1 MLHRQQD
8 ASRFGALIQN
18 PDWSD
23 QLDPDRERPRWEKVL
38 LDQIYQD
45 LAILHGVDEDWLR
58 EETLDYHAFDW
69 YHNPYTM
76 GAFAHFAP
84 GQYSTVFADIVQPA
98 AYGRFHFAGEV
109 ASHHHA
115 WVSGALDSAV
125 RVVDE
130 ILHWDFPFFR
140 PKFGKEHGRSLVFS
154 SEKSADEH
162 FTRGLFSNELEEAE
176 VQRPPQI

>member
-84 GQYSTVFADIVQPA
+84 GQYSTVLLISCNLLLMV
-98 AYGRFHFAGEV
+98 
-109 ASHHHA
+109 
-115 WVSGALDSAV
+115 VS
-125 RVVDE
+125 
-130 ILHWDFPFFR
+130 ILRAKWPVTTMHGSPGHWI
-140 PKFGKEHGRSLVFS
+140 
-154 SEKSADEH
+154 
-162 FTRGLFSNELEEAE
+162 
-176 VQRPPQI
+176 QRCG